1 MTVRAPNV
9 LFRSAWMPVAALL
22 ALAAAAGAPA
32 GAAPRPAVYDVS
44 AAGLQRYQDADVG
57 RMTPATVTRH
67 VDGDT
72 FDVSVDDPPAGMR
85 AAEKVRL
92 LGIDTPELGEP
103 LAAEA
108 QDLTARLAAGPV
120 YLAFD
125 FKRRDRF
132 ERLLAFVYLRD
143 GTLLN
148 AELLRRGL
156 ATVYRADDLMH
167 FFVQFEDLEREAR
180 QREVG
185 LWEGRTAAGVVVVT
199 IRNAGRAEHVELRND
214 GSAPVDISGWRVH
227 DDDGDVVTI
236 PPGTT
241 LAPGKTLALG
251 SGAGCVDTRHPC
263 LHASTR
269 NVWSNSGDDAE
280 LRDRGGTVVHTY
292 SY

>member
-1 MTVRAPNV
+1 MNVRATIA
-9 LFRSAWMPVAALL
+9 LLRSAGMPAAALL
-22 ALAAAAGAPA
+22 ALAAV
-32 GAAPRPAVYDVS
+32 GAAAQTDRRPAVYDVS
-44 AAGLQRYQDADVG
+44 AAGLQRYQDAEVR

-72 FDVSVDDPPAGMR
+72 FEVSVGDPPYGMR
-85 AAEKVRL
+85 AVEKIRL

-108 QDLTARLAAGPV
+108 QALTARLAAGPV

-125 FKRRDRF
+125 FRRRDRF

-148 AELLRRGL
+148 AELLRSGL

-167 FFVQFEDLEREAR
+167 FFAQFEDLEREAR
-180 QREVG
+180 QRGAG
-185 LWEGRTAAGVVVVT
+185 LWEGRTGSGVVVVI

-214 GSAPVDISGWRVH
+214 GPASIDLSGWRVR
-227 DDDGDVVTI
+227 DDDGDAVEI
-236 PPGTT
+236 PPGTV

-251 SGAGCVDTRHPC
+251 SGSGCVDTPHPC
-263 LHASTR
+263 VRASTR
-269 NVWSNSGDDAE
+269 NIWSNSGDAAE
-280 LRDRGGTVVHTY
+280 LLDRGGTVVHAY

>member
-1 MTVRAPNV
+1 MTVRTPIA
-9 LFRSAWMPVAALL
+9 LFRAAGLPAVALL
-22 ALAAAAGAPA
+22 ALAAA
-32 GAAPRPAVYDVS
+32 GAAAQADRRPAVYDVS
-44 AAGLQRYQDADVG
+44 AAGLQRYQDADVR

-67 VDGDT
+67 IDGDT
-72 FDVSVDDPPAGMR
+72 FDVAVADPPYGMR
-85 AAEKVRL
+85 TTEKVRL

-108 QDLTARLAAGPV
+108 QALTARLAAGSV

-125 FKRRDRF
+125 FRRRDRF

-148 AELLRRGL
+148 AELLRGGL

-167 FFVQFEDLEREAR
+167 FFAQFEDLERQAR
-180 QREVG
+180 QRGAG
-185 LWEGRTAAGVVVVT
+185 LWEGRTAAGVVVVV

-214 GSAPVDISGWRVH
+214 GSASIDVSGWRVR
-227 DDDGDVVTI
+227 DDDGDAVTI
-236 PPGTT
+236 PAGTV

-251 SGAGCVDTRHPC
+251 SGAGCVDTPHPC
-263 LHASTR
+263 LRASTR
-269 NVWSNSGDDAE
+269 NVWSNSGDAAE
-280 LRDRGGTVVHTY
+280 LLDRNGTVVDAY